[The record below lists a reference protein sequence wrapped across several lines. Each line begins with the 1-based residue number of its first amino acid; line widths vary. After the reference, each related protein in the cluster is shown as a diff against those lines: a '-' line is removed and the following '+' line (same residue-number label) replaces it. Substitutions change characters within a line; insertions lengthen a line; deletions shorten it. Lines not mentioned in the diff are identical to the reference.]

1 MTKFGL
7 FVVLVESLGI
17 PFYYHLKIYWGI
29 VWCILW
35 IVGIIYYE
43 TKAKKD
49 FERDHH
55 EFMHNMHKLNLLLL
69 RELRNVADNTNKPNL
84 QPEKENLQQ

>member
-49 FERDHH
+49 FERRHN
-55 EFMHNMHKLNLLLL
+55 EFMHDMHQLNLLLL
-69 RELRNVADNTNKPNL
+69 RELHRAADDANKPNL
-84 QPEKENLQQ
+84 QHEKELI

>member
-7 FVVLVESLGI
+7 FVVLVEFLGI

-49 FERDHH
+49 FERRHR
-55 EFMHNMHKLNLLLL
+55 EFVSDMYKLDMLLL
-69 RELRNVADNTNKPNL
+69 RELCRATNDADTPNI
-84 QPEKENLQQ
+84 QHQKENLQH

>member
-7 FVVLVESLGI
+7 FVVLVEFLGI

-43 TKAKKD
+43 TKAKKR
-49 FERDHH
+49 F
-55 EFMHNMHKLNLLLL
+55 
-69 RELRNVADNTNKPNL
+69 
-84 QPEKENLQQ
+84 